1 MPAPPNHFHFKRA
14 RYEKI
19 ILPALLA
26 FGCLTAAQFA
36 AADNDIH
43 RQDREQQ
50 MQHAGYCT
58 ERYGNHL
65 CVDHPRNGGYDSWS
79 APYRVI
85 ELYDFSALAAAPN
98 RVFAVSNGHTAREA
112 RQAALNRCREK
123 GGRNCRAMVTRNGCL
138 SVAMGKDARG
148 DTLYFFGSAKHRSD
162 AREDALNQC
171 KTGRYKECRISD
183 EPRSF
188 VCASLP
194 R

>member
-1 MPAPPNHFHFKRA
+1 MK
-14 RYEKI
+14 KI

-36 AADNDIH
+36 AANNDINRRDH
-43 RQDREQQ
+43 EQQ

-65 CVDHPRNGGYDSWS
+65 CVDHSRDGGGYDSG
-79 APYRVI
+79 PTYY
-85 ELYDFSALAAAPN
+85 EPLYLDFAALAAAPN
-98 RVFAVSNGHTAREA
+98 PVFYAVTGNTAREV
-112 RQAALNRCREK
+112 RQRALEGCREL

-138 SVAMGKDARG
+138 STATGKDAHG
-148 DTLYFFGSAKHRSD
+148 DTFYFFGVGKHMEN
-162 AREDALNQC
+162 AEHDALNQC

-183 EPRSF
+183 KPSSF

>member
-1 MPAPPNHFHFKRA
+1 MK
-14 RYEKI
+14 KI

-26 FGCLTAAQFA
+26 FGCLTAGQFA
-36 AADNDIH
+36 AANPQEH
-43 RQDREQQ
+43 
-50 MQHAGYCT
+50 YCYAM
-58 ERYGNHL
+58 YGNGA
-65 CVDHPRNGGYDSWS
+65 CVDNSGGGYDSEP

-138 SVAMGKDARG
+138 NVATGKDARG
-148 DTLYFFGSAKHRSD
+148 DTFYFFGAAKHRSD

-183 EPRSF
+183 ERETDICAAYPR
-188 VCASLP
+188 
-194 R
+194 

>member
-1 MPAPPNHFHFKRA
+1 MK
-14 RYEKI
+14 KI

-26 FGCLTAAQFA
+26 FSCLTAAQFA
-36 AADNDIH
+36 AANNDIN
-43 RQDREQQ
+43 RRDLEQQ

-65 CVDHPRNGGYDSWS
+65 CVDHSRDGGGYDSGP

-85 ELYDFSALAAAPN
+85 ELYDFAALAAAPN
-98 RVFAVSNGHTAREA
+98 PVFAVSNGHTAREA

-138 SVAMGKDARG
+138 SVATGKDARG
-148 DTLYFFGSAKHRSD
+148 DTFYFFGAAQHRPD
-162 AREDALNQC
+162 AGENALNQC

-183 EPRSF
+183 ERETDI
-188 VCASLP
+188 CAAYP
-194 R
+194 H